1 MDIER
6 MRRQAAA
13 PVRAGAGDVETV
25 THDLAAAFA
34 EDPLF
39 DWFSRADARRDP
51 ARLGFF
57 RHLMRELILPGGGET
72 LKPAAGGA
80 AAVWM
85 GSDALGP
92 NAPMQELR
100 ALPMLL
106 RLTGWARF
114 LRLARLRQVMD
125 KAHPMDRP
133 HAYLWFLGVT
143 PEAQG
148 RGVGSRLLKAKLDQ
162 LDQAGT
168 PAFLETATE
177 RNVAFYRRHGF
188 DVLSEYR
195 PEAQAPRVWA
205 MWREAASGGG

>member
-1 MDIER
+1 
-6 MRRQAAA
+6 MRREAET
-13 PVRAGAGDVETV
+13 PVRACAEDVDAISR
-25 THDLAAAFA
+25 DLADAFA
-34 EDPLF
+34 SDPLF
-39 DWFSRADARRDP
+39 DWFSRPDARRDT

-57 RHLMRELILPGGGET
+57 RHLLRELIIPGGGET
-72 LKPAAGGA
+72 DRPASGGA

-85 GSDALGP
+85 GSHELGP
-92 NAPMQELR
+92 TTAMQEIR

-106 RLTGWARF
+106 RLTGWRRF
-114 LRLARLRQVMD
+114 GRMARLRGVMD
-125 KAHPMDRP
+125 RAHPLDRP

-148 RGVGSRLLKAKLDQ
+148 HGIGSRLLRSRLDR
-162 LDQAGT
+162 LDASGT

-188 DVLSEYR
+188 DVIKRYR
-195 PEAQAPRVWA
+195 AAADAPPVWA

>member
-1 MDIER
+1 MDVER
-6 MRRQAAA
+6 MRREAET
-13 PVRAGAGDVETV
+13 PVRAGDGDVEV
-25 THDLAAAFA
+25 VSRDLAAAFA
-34 EDPLF
+34 DDPLF
-39 DWFSRADARRDP
+39 DWFSRPDARRDS
-51 ARLGFF
+51 ARVGFF
-57 RHLMRELILPGGGET
+57 RHLMRELIVPGGGET
-72 LKPAAGGA
+72 LRPASGGA

-85 GSDALGP
+85 VSDALGP
-92 NAPMQELR
+92 NTAMQELR
-100 ALPMLL
+100 ALPMLF

-125 KAHPMDRP
+125 RAHPMDRP

-162 LDQAGT
+162 FDQTGT

-188 DVLSEYR
+188 DVVSEYR
-195 PEAQAPRVWA
+195 PEAAAPRIWT

>member
-1 MDIER
+1 MDIEQ
-6 MRRQAAA
+6 MRREAET
-13 PVRAGAGDVETV
+13 PVRAGAGDVEV
-25 THDLAAAFA
+25 VSRDLTAAFA
-34 EDPLF
+34 DDPLF
-39 DWFSRADARRDP
+39 DWFSRPDARRGA

-57 RHLMRELILPGGGET
+57 RHLMRELVVPGGGET
-72 LKPAAGGA
+72 LKPANGGA

-85 GSDALGP
+85 GSEALRP
-92 NAPMQELR
+92 NTAIQELR

-106 RLTGWARF
+106 GLTGWRRF

-125 KAHPMDRP
+125 RAHPMGRP

-148 RGVGSRLLKAKLDQ
+148 HGVGSRLIKVKLDQ

-195 PEAQAPRVWA
+195 PDAEAPRVWA
-205 MWREAASGGG
+205 MWREAPSGGG

>member
-1 MDIER
+1 MDIEQ
-6 MRRQAAA
+6 MRREAET
-13 PVRAGAGDVETV
+13 PVRAGAGDVEV
-25 THDLAAAFA
+25 VSRDLTAAFA
-34 EDPLF
+34 DDPLF
-39 DWFSRADARRDP
+39 DWFSRPDARRG
-51 ARLGFF
+51 AVRLGFF
-57 RHLMRELILPGGGET
+57 RHLMRELVVPGGGET
-72 LKPAAGGA
+72 LKPANGGA

-85 GSDALGP
+85 GSEALRP
-92 NAPMQELR
+92 NTAIQELR

-106 RLTGWARF
+106 GLTGWRRF

-125 KAHPMDRP
+125 RAHPMGRP

-148 RGVGSRLLKAKLDQ
+148 HGVGSRLIKVKLDQ

-195 PEAQAPRVWA
+195 PDAEAPRVWA
-205 MWREAASGGG
+205 MWREAPSGGG

>member
-1 MDIER
+1 MDIEQMQR
-6 MRRQAAA
+6 EAEA
-13 PVRAGAGDVETV
+13 PARAGAADIEVV
-25 THDLAAAFA
+25 SRDLADAFRD
-34 EDPLF
+34 DPLF
-39 DWFSRADARRDP
+39 DWFSRHDGAREA

-57 RHLMRELILPGGGET
+57 RHLMREMIVPSAGET
-72 LKPAAGGA
+72 LKPAHGGA

-85 GSDALGP
+85 GSDTLGP
-92 NAPMQELR
+92 NTPAQELR

-106 RLTGWARF
+106 RLTGWGRF

-125 KAHPMDRP
+125 RAHPMGRP

-143 PEAQG
+143 PQAQG
-148 RGVGSRLLKAKLDQ
+148 RGVGSRLLKVKLDQ
-162 LDQAGT
+162 LDTAGT

-195 PEAQAPRVWA
+195 PDPGAPRVWA